1 MAGRVLRWVA
11 CAPMISIL
19 PISTTYQIFGLL
31 HVLAAIGAFGPL
43 FLYPRL
49 QRAGETQA
57 MAAMHMRFV
66 FPSLVALWVLGMG
79 MAGIGKYDLAETS
92 WITGSI
98 LVWLT
103 ALVISWFLIRPA
115 IADSSEGARSR
126 LAAGI
131 GGTHLLLVVAL
142 YLMVFQPG
150 GSVFK

>member
-1 MAGRVLRWVA
+1 MFA
-11 CAPMISIL
+11 IL

-57 MAAMHMRFV
+57 MAAMHMHFV
-66 FPSLVALWVLGMG
+66 FPSLIALWVLGMG
-79 MAGIGKYDLAETS
+79 MAGIGKYDLAET
-92 WITGSI
+92 WWMTGSI

-103 ALVISWFLIRPA
+103 MLVISWFLIRPA
-115 IADSSEGARSR
+115 IADAGDGARSR

-131 GGTHLLLVVAL
+131 GSTHVLLVVAL
-142 YLMVFQPG
+142 YLMIFQPG